1 MRKYFLAGSIASGKS
16 TVARELERLG
26 ARRIDLDEVSR
37 EVCSAGSSTVLRLA
51 EAFGADVMDAQTL
64 ELRRDVLAQR
74 AFASE
79 ESTRMLESITHPAIF
94 EELER
99 QLAKCAED
107 ADGAD
112 GAEGADDVCVVE
124 VPLLDRALEY
134 KSLVDGIVCVVCP
147 TDVRRKRAQGR
158 GMDPEDF
165 DRRNAQQPSQE
176 YLMRHA
182 DVTFVNDKDEEALV
196 AQVSAWWNKAR
207 DAARRGE

>member
-99 QLAKCAED
+99 QLAKCAD
-107 ADGAD
+107 GADGAD
-112 GAEGADDVCVVE
+112 GVCVVE

-207 DAARRGE
+207 DAACRGE